1 LGYSFCGCVVLIEY
15 KYRDIAID
23 INKNLKKTVVFNK
36 ITMSSRNEIIK
47 FIVGPLGLEPR
58 THGL

>member
-1 LGYSFCGCVVLIEY
+1 LIEY
-15 KYRDIAID
+15 RYRDIAID

-36 ITMSSRNEIIK
+36 ITMSSINEIIK